1 MSDVR
6 DVRELFRNKNI
17 MKIAILATSPNAYS
31 HQRLKQAGEEAGHE
45 VSIINPLYCYMNVAS
60 SCPKVHYR
68 GGEPLPHYDAV
79 IPRIGS
85 SITYYGTA
93 VLRHM
98 ETMGMYTLNES
109 IAISRSRDKFRS
121 LQLLARKGLPMP
133 LTSFAQSPDDTEDLI
148 RMVGGAPLVI
158 KLLEGTQG
166 KGVILADSHQSAV
179 SIINAFKE
187 MSANILVQEFIEES
201 KGTDIRCFV
210 IGDKVVAAVKR
221 QAKEGEFRAN
231 VHQGGK
237 AIRVILTPQERSIA
251 IGAAKTMGL
260 KVAGVDLI
268 RSRHGPLVLEINS
281 SPGLEGIEK
290 ATNINIAGKIIQ
302 YIEKNAKPKSSKQR
316 FQG

>member
-1 MSDVR
+1 
-6 DVRELFRNKNI
+6 
-17 MKIAILATSPNAYS
+17 MKIAILATNPKLYS
-31 HQRLKQAGEEAGHE
+31 HQRLKNAGEEAGHE
-45 VSIINPLYCYMNVAS
+45 VTIINPLYCYMNIAAS
-60 SCPKVHYR
+60 NPIVHYR
-68 GGEPLPHYDAV
+68 GGEALPKFDAI
-79 IPRIGS
+79 IPRIGA

-93 VLRHM
+93 LLRHM

-121 LQLLARKGLPMP
+121 LQLLARKGIPMP
-133 LTSFAQSPDDTEDLI
+133 STSFAQSPDDTEDLI

-166 KGVILADSHQSAV
+166 KGVILADSQQSAV

-201 KGTDIRCFV
+201 RGVDIRCFV
-210 IGDKVVAAVKR
+210 IGDKVVAAIKR
-221 QAKEGEFRAN
+221 QAKDGDFRAN

-237 AIRVILTPQERSIA
+237 AIRVILSPKERALA
-251 IGAAKTMGL
+251 ICAAKTMGL

-268 RSRHGPLVLEINS
+268 RSNKGPLVLEINS

-290 ATNINIAGKIIQ
+290 ATHINIAAKIIQ
-302 YIEKNAKPKSSKQR
+302 YIEKNAKPKSVNQR

>member
-1 MSDVR
+1 
-6 DVRELFRNKNI
+6 
-17 MKIAILATSPNAYS
+17 MKIAILATNPTLYS
-31 HQRLKQAGEEAGHE
+31 HKRLIAVGEAAGHE
-45 VSIINPLYCYMNVAS
+45 MTVINPLFCYMNVAAS
-60 SCPKVHYR
+60 SPKVHYR
-68 GGEPLPHYDAV
+68 GGVTLPMFDAV
-79 IPRIGS
+79 IPRIGAS
-85 SITYYGTA
+85 NTFYGTA

-133 LTSFAQSPDDTEDLI
+133 MSGFAQSADNTEELI
-148 RMVGGAPLVI
+148 RMVGGAPVVI

-166 KGVILADSHQSAV
+166 KGVLLADSHQSAV

-187 MSANILVQEFIEES
+187 MGANILVQQFIKES
-201 KGTDIRCFV
+201 HGTDIRCLV

-231 VHQGGK
+231 VHQGGIATK
-237 AIRVILTPQERSIA
+237 VKLTPKERLLA
-251 IGAAKTMGL
+251 VAAAKTMGL
-260 KVAGVDLI
+260 RVAGVDLL
-268 RSRHGPLVLEINS
+268 RSNNGPLVLEINS

-290 ATNINIAGKIIQ
+290 ATLVNIAGKIID
-302 YIEKNAKPKSSKQR
+302 YIEKHAKPLSTSNKR

>member
-1 MSDVR
+1 
-6 DVRELFRNKNI
+6 
-17 MKIAILATSPNAYS
+17 MKIAILATNPQLYS
-31 HQRLKQAGEEAGHE
+31 HQRLKAAGEEAGHE
-45 VSIINPLYCYMNVAS
+45 VNIINPLYCYMNVAAS
-60 SCPKVHYR
+60 NPKVHYR
-68 GGEPLPHYDAV
+68 GGEPLPQYDAV
-79 IPRIGS
+79 IPRIGA

-93 VLRHM
+93 LLRHM

-121 LQLLARKGLPMP
+121 LQLLARKGIPMP

-201 KGTDIRCFV
+201 RGTDIRCFV
-210 IGDKVVAAVKR
+210 IGDKVVAAMKR
-221 QAKEGEFRAN
+221 QAKDGEFRAN

-237 AIRVILTPQERSIA
+237 AVKVKLSPQERSIA
-251 IGAAKTMGL
+251 IAAAKTMGL

-268 RSRHGPLVLEINS
+268 RSNHGPLVLEINS
-281 SPGLEGIEK
+281 SPGIEGIEK
-290 ATNINIAGKIIQ
+290 ATHVNIAAKIIQ
-302 YIEKNAKPKSSKQR
+302 YIEKNAKPKSVNQR